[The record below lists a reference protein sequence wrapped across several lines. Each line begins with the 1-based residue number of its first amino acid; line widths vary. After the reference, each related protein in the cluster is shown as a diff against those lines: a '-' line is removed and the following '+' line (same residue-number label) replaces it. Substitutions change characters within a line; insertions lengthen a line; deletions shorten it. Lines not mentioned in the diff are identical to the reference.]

1 MCMCVWR
8 KIGVIKAMGEKR
20 TKERWD
26 RERRR
31 KLMDWPAGGERENA
45 DKERD
50 KQRGRERNT
59 VLPRV
64 ACPECPVYEA
74 VNRPGSMCALQTL
87 PHVIDKSV
95 CVNERSWCALMYHDT
110 TMSLG
115 HTHTHTQSQAE
126 VCMPTTVTLS
136 FLFCL
141 WYKCT
146 QIFCLCCTHTHTNLS
161 LLDEHLAPVLQ
172 KILRV
177 LFYPVNRRE
186 EGFHSSSSRQSED
199 KTSYTG
205 FALISNRRL
214 NILIRSY
221 QPCLHTQAQSRGEI
235 ISLLHTLPKLS

>member
-1 MCMCVWR
+1 
-8 KIGVIKAMGEKR
+8 
-20 TKERWD
+20 
-26 RERRR
+26 
-31 KLMDWPAGGERENA
+31 
-45 DKERD
+45 
-50 KQRGRERNT
+50 
-59 VLPRV
+59 
-64 ACPECPVYEA
+64 
-74 VNRPGSMCALQTL
+74 
-87 PHVIDKSV
+87 
-95 CVNERSWCALMYHDT
+95 MYHDT

-115 HTHTHTQSQAE
+115 HTHTHTHRVRLKCACPLLSH
-126 VCMPTTVTLS
+126 CHTLLS
-136 FLFCL
+136 LIQMHADFLSVL
-141 WYKCT
+141 H
-146 QIFCLCCTHTHTNLS
+146 THTHTNLP

-172 KILRV
+172 KQLRV

>member
-1 MCMCVWR
+1 
-8 KIGVIKAMGEKR
+8 
-20 TKERWD
+20 
-26 RERRR
+26 
-31 KLMDWPAGGERENA
+31 
-45 DKERD
+45 
-50 KQRGRERNT
+50 
-59 VLPRV
+59 
-64 ACPECPVYEA
+64 
-74 VNRPGSMCALQTL
+74 
-87 PHVIDKSV
+87 
-95 CVNERSWCALMYHDT
+95 MYHDT

-115 HTHTHTQSQAE
+115 HTHTHTHRVRLKCA
-126 VCMPTTVTLS
+126 CPLLS
-136 FLFCL
+136 HCHSSFVSDTNARRFS
-141 WYKCT
+141 
-146 QIFCLCCTHTHTNLS
+146 LCAAHTHTNLP

-172 KILRV
+172 KQLRV